1 MWRPICLV
9 LCCTFLCLP
18 VAETV
23 AQTMDVEQKVT
34 AAVRLMDDGLY
45 DESEALL
52 TAVLAVEPDNYLAS
66 YEMAYLHY
74 LREDYKAAAGVLEKL
89 TGSPDVGDR
98 AYQLLGN
105 AYDLMGDRKKA
116 EKAYNRGLAR
126 FPRSGRLYLELGNV
140 AYNDGEYLSALPY
153 YERGIAVEPSFAS
166 NYYNVSNVFFRSSEL
181 VWGMFYGEIFMNME
195 RGSDRTRTMSRC
207 LYDAY
212 KQGIV
217 VGKDAGSGER
227 TLTLDFSRQNE
238 IGMTADSLIVLPFG
252 TGVYET
258 VLGLSFPTD
267 ADSVDMASLNRMRC
281 NFVGNYFSAMDE
293 LRGRVSGIPDTPNI
307 LLDYQRR
314 IAEAGHMEAYNYW
327 ILMEGDPDAC
337 GTWIDAH
344 GDEWEAFFD
353 WFRANPMQVDQTHR
367 FHRCMY
373 GEVPFDE

>member
-1 MWRPICLV
+1 
-9 LCCTFLCLP
+9 
-18 VAETV
+18 
-23 AQTMDVEQKVT
+23 MDVGQKVT

-45 DESEALL
+45 DESEELL

-89 TGSPDVGDR
+89 TGSSEVGDR

-105 AYDLMGDRKKA
+105 AYDLMGNRKKA
-116 EKAYNRGLAR
+116 EKAYNRGLAK

-140 AYNDGEYLSALPY
+140 AYNNGEYLSALPY

-181 VWGMFYGEIFMNME
+181 VWGMLYGEIFMNME

-238 IGMTADSLIVLPFG
+238 IGMTPDSLIVLPFG
-252 TGVYET
+252 TGIYET

-267 ADSVDMASLNRMRC
+267 ADSVDMASLDRMRC
-281 NFVGNYFSAMDE
+281 NFVDNYFSAMDE
-293 LRGRVSGIPDTPNI
+293 LRGKVSGIPDTPNI

-314 IAEAGHMEAYNYW
+314 VAQAGHMEAYNYW
-327 ILMEGDPDAC
+327 ILMEGDPDAS
-337 GTWIDAH
+337 GAWIDAH
-344 GDEWEAFFD
+344 GDEWDAFFD
-353 WFRANPMQVDQTHR
+353 WFRVNPMQVDQTHR
-367 FHRCMY
+367 FHRSMY
-373 GEVPFDE
+373 GVVPFDE